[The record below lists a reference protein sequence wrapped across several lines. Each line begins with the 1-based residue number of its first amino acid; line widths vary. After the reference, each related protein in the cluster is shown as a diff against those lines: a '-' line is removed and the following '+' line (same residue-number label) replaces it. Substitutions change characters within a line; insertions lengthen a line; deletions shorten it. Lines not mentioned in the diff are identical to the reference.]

1 MNINQANSST
11 SIMDKKLLIYYSAAG
26 KNKTKQKQEDK
37 ISEYFKLNCFKNSR
51 LKKFRSFFFLKVFAY
66 QEIKKLFINEIN
78 CH

>member
-51 LKKFRSFFFLKVFAY
+51 LKKFRSFFFFKYLP
-66 QEIKKLFINEIN
+66 IKKLRNDL
-78 CH
+78 